1 MSDDGR
7 AADRP
12 KAEDRPNTEDKPKTG
27 IELAREA
34 LAQARADA
42 AKRQSVPG
50 QRRRKRG
57 RDAPRDPTRGGGP
70 QLFGA
75 GIKKLL
81 SERGWDERAA
91 VGRVFGNWPAVVGP
105 ELAEH
110 TRPGAFAD
118 GELTVECDSPAWA
131 QQVRLLAGQLVRR
144 LNEELGDNTVRRV
157 KVMGPQAQR
166 RPGQWR
172 VR

>member
-1 MSDDGR
+1 M
-7 AADRP
+7 P
-12 KAEDRPNTEDKPKTG
+12 EDEPKPKTG

-50 QRRRKRG
+50 RRRSRTGARPG
-57 RDAPRDPTRGGGP
+57 RDPRRGDGP
-70 QLFGA
+70 QPFGS

-81 SERGWDERAA
+81 ADRGWEERAA
-91 VGRVFGNWPAVVGP
+91 MGGVFGNWEGIVGRD
-105 ELAEH
+105 LAEH
-110 TRPGAFAD
+110 TSPGAFED
-118 GELTVECDSPAWA
+118 GELVVNCDSPAWA

-144 LNEELGDNTVRRV
+144 LNEELGDGAVQRV
-157 KVMGPQAQR
+157 KVVGPQSAR
-166 RPGQWR
+166 KPGQWR

>member
-1 MSDDGR
+1 MSGDQG
-7 AADRP
+7 ARP
-12 KAEDRPNTEDKPKTG
+12 AEEPKPKSG

-50 QRRRKRG
+50 QRRRKKSG
-57 RDAPRDPTRGGGP
+57 DTPRDPTRGGGP

-81 SERGWDERAA
+81 AERGWEEKAA
-91 VGRVFGNWPAVVGP
+91 VGGVFGNWAAVVGP

-110 TRPGAFAD
+110 TRPGAFTD
-118 GELTVECDSPAWA
+118 GELTIDCDSPAWA

-144 LNEELGDNTVRRV
+144 LNEELGDNTVTRV
-157 KVMGPQAQR
+157 KVVGPQAQR

>member
-1 MSDDGR
+1 MS
-7 AADRP
+7 
-12 KAEDRPNTEDKPKTG
+12 EDEAKPKTG

-50 QRRRKRG
+50 RRRARAA
-57 RDAPRDPTRGGGP
+57 RPARDPRRGDGP

-81 SERGWDERAA
+81 ADRGWEERAA
-91 VGRVFGNWPAVVGP
+91 VGGVFGNWEGIVGRD
-105 ELAEH
+105 LAEH
-110 TRPGAFAD
+110 TAPGAFED
-118 GELTVECDSPAWA
+118 GELVVTCDSPAWA

-144 LNEELGDNTVRRV
+144 LNEELGDGTVQRV
-157 KVMGPQAQR
+157 KVVGPQQAR
-166 RPGQWR
+166 KPGQWR

>member
-1 MSDDGR
+1 MSEEEQ
-7 AADRP
+7 P
-12 KAEDRPNTEDKPKTG
+12 KKTG
-27 IELAREA
+27 VELAREA

-50 QRRRKRG
+50 QRRKNTVRSVRDPRRG
-57 RDAPRDPTRGGGP
+57 RTDP

-75 GIKKLL
+75 NIKKLL
-81 SERGWDERAA
+81 AERGWEEKAA
-91 VGRVFGNWPAVVGP
+91 VGGVFGNWAGIVGP
-105 ELAEH
+105 NMAAH
-110 TRPGAFAD
+110 TQPGAFED
-118 GELTVECDSPAWA
+118 GELVVNCDSPAWA
-131 QQVRLLAGQLVRR
+131 QQVRLLAGQLVKR

-157 KVMGPQAQR
+157 KVVGPQAPR